1 MRGAALLL
9 LAALAARA
17 APPPACPPGTQQA
30 TVAGALLRRP
40 WGPAAAPPPPAAPP
54 GPQEAPVA
62 GAFWAQSRRDAPAIT
77 EAEWRDFL
85 SATVTPAFPDGLT
98 VLDGRGQWRRPDGTI
113 LSEASKVLV
122 VVMPGTDAAAARAR
136 LRPVEE
142 AWKARFRHQSV
153 LSVYR
158 GACVGF

>member
-1 MRGAALLL
+1 MRTERAWLLLPAL
-9 LAALAARA
+9 LAACAT
-17 APPPACPPGTQQA
+17 PPAPACPDGTTQA
-30 TVAGALLRRP
+30 TVA
-40 WGPAAAPPPPAAPP
+40 
-54 GPQEAPVA
+54 EAYF
-62 GAFWAQSRRDAPAIT
+62 GRSRRDGPDIT

-85 SATVTPAFPDGLT
+85 AGTVTPAFPDGLT
-98 VLDGRGQWRRPDGTI
+98 ALDGRGQWRRPDGTI

-122 VVMPGTDAAAARAR
+122 VVLPGADAAAARAR

-153 LSVYR
+153 LTVYR